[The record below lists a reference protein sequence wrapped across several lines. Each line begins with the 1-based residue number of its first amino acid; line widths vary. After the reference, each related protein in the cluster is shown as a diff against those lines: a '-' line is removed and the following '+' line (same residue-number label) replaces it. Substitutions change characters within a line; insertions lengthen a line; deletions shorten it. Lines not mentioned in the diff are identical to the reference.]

1 MTGKDKC
8 KMLKDIRRKIAEDND
23 INIVVSECKYQGDC
37 KGTCP
42 KCEAELAELERKL
55 RNKKLVVGAAVTTGV
70 VAATVG
76 VGVIVS
82 NHIKEQQ
89 ISGDEEIVTEA
100 ELMGAETI
108 YDIEGMSKGGYMEPI
123 E

>member
-108 YDIEGMSKGGYMEPI
+108 YDIEGMSKGGYMEPV

>member
-1 MTGKDKC
+1 
-8 KMLKDIRRKIAEDND
+8 MLKDIRRKIAEDND